1 MHISFT
7 LPGHVETE
15 LQDFVLCIPKL
26 LLAGICLSCNT
37 IGTTTYKPDKK
48 DSKAKHIYKDSKRKV
63 KILHKKTSL
72 TLGRLS
78 RVFIFFIAKRVKGTC
93 YLKAKYS
100 SKRL

>member
-15 LQDFVLCIPKL
+15 LQDSVLCIPKL

-63 KILHKKTSL
+63 KILHKKHHL
-72 TLGRLS
+72 PWDDCQEFL
-78 RVFIFFIAKRVKGTC
+78 FFYCKK
-93 YLKAKYS
+93 S
-100 SKRL
+100 